1 MARWEKFMNDPAPDG
16 LVQLALVHAE
26 FESLHPFLDGNGR
39 MGRMLIPLF
48 LSARKQLHAPV
59 FYLSDYLE
67 TNRPEYCDRLLAVS
81 QEDDWTGWCEFF
93 LNALIRQANQNEA
106 KTRKILQ
113 LYETRKDW
121 VVSTTHS
128 QHAIRALRLLFQ
140 HADLQLDRLHR
151 DVADPRTYSSE
162 DT

>member
-1 MARWEKFMNDPAPDG
+1 M
-16 LVQLALVHAE
+16 
-26 FESLHPFLDGNGR
+26 
-39 MGRMLIPLF
+39 
-48 LSARKQLHAPV
+48 

-81 QEDDWTGWCEFF
+81 REDDWTGWCEFF

-128 QHAIRALRLLFQ
+128 QHAIRALDYFFNTPIFNSTDFIAMSQIPAPTARRILRLMVDSGLLRTARAGSGRRSAIF
-140 HADLQLDRLHR
+140 AFSELLNIAEGR
-151 DVADPRTYSSE
+151 DIF
-162 DT
+162 

>member
-1 MARWEKFMNDPAPDG
+1 
-16 LVQLALVHAE
+16 
-26 FESLHPFLDGNGR
+26 
-39 MGRMLIPLF
+39 MLIPLF

-81 QEDDWTGWCEFF
+81 REDDWTGWCEFF

-128 QHAIRALRLLFQ
+128 QHAIRALDYFFNTPIFNSTDFIAMSQIPAPTARRILRLMVDS
-140 HADLQLDRLHR
+140 DLLRTVRAGSGRRSAIFAFSELLNIAEGR
-151 DVADPRTYSSE
+151 DIF
-162 DT
+162 